1 MLVSNI
7 VGEDE
12 PFFDSY
18 FFRWVGSTTNQ
29 DFCCL
34 FLNCF
39 DQEKSENIMVEQVDR
54 FNNMAEAGLA
64 HYPPF
69 LPQDAIVTKLD
80 DMNHF

>member
-1 MLVSNI
+1 
-7 VGEDE
+7 
-12 PFFDSY
+12 
-18 FFRWVGSTTNQ
+18 
-29 DFCCL
+29 
-34 FLNCF
+34 
-39 DQEKSENIMVEQVDR
+39 MVEQVDR